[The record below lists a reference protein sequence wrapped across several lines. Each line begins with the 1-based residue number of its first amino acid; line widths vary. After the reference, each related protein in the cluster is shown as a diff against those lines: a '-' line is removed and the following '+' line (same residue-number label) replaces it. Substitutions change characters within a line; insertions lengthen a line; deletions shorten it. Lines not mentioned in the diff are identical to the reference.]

1 MIERLE
7 DSLAAMTENMTSTL
21 KRIETRLESLEAQAA
36 FVSLCIN
43 DIYKECKFL
52 SLWSVD
58 FKNRADLLINITT
71 RQFCA

>member
-1 MIERLE
+1 
-7 DSLAAMTENMTSTL
+7 MTDNMASTL
-21 KRIETRLESLEAQAA
+21 KWIETRLESLEAQAA
-36 FVSLCIN
+36 FVSLFIN